1 MNLNVKVGK
10 DSQGSILETEFL
22 STIVEA
28 PFVLYVTGI
37 VCSWTTEQERAELT
51 QHLYDALLLVANQKL
66 SNHTL
71 QAIYTEL
78 G

>member
-1 MNLNVKVGK
+1 MLRVSSV
-10 DSQGSILETEFL
+10 
-22 STIVEA
+22 
-28 PFVLYVTGI
+28 P
-37 VCSWTTEQERAELT
+37 WTTEQERAELT